1 MYMLLQKE
9 KGPRRTNVTLRTGER
24 YRSASMT
31 IMNDDRF
38 DELHNL
44 RYHTLCVLEFLF
56 HQHPTIV
63 VPQNDQFPDPSLKG
77 GHPFIQLALRHG
89 AA

>member
-9 KGPRRTNVTLRTGER
+9 KGPRRINVTLRTGER

-31 IMNDDRF
+31 IRNDDRF
-38 DELHNL
+38 DELHDL

-56 HQHPTIV
+56 HQHPSII
-63 VPQNDQFPDPSLKG
+63 VPQNDQFLDLPLKE
-77 GHPFIQLALRHG
+77 GHPFIQLTLRHG